1 MAIAMASQ
9 VFFRKRGFFI
19 KMKKTISIISASI
32 LALTILSTGYKCQAQ
47 EDYIDFSATGGNV
60 VDGFINAT
68 NTGFQVTGSISDSQ
82 DFGYA
87 KLEIGTARQDILTS
101 GNFMFSQSGLL
112 VEDLLVWFPEG
123 ANTISLFIYDHLGN
137 LIENINTEV
146 VADYTLD
153 NLLLNIAYDA
163 SAETANGF
171 LKVGDSLDL
180 MLVSQEQILIL
191 TNKINEREI
200 YWTETETEE
209 DLTGSV
215 YRYTSH
221 LEISEG
227 DIDILLPYDIK
238 IEYQDLSGNIKE
250 SIGELDRAIDANSPI
265 VKIQSVKEGQIF
277 NKSDIEIIFDTSETL
292 ASYEIYLDSVKRDIS
307 NGGTLKGIKDGSHD
321 LEIIATDIAGNRSEV
336 LINFEVDTKMPEINV
351 TSQLNS
357 SYSQGSEIVL
367 EGKAEPGSKIV
378 AEVRSNVQY
387 FETLAD
393 SNGYW
398 RLTINTSVLGN
409 GLHELYIKVIDQ
421 AGNVSRILLGV
432 FELIEPVKAVQPVEA
447 DQEAEP
453 VKIARAEDKIASDV
467 SPTVYSRVY
476 PEEKEVVVQ
485 PRIISSNDER
495 AIGVNWSAWLILVGL
510 IAISFL
516 VAGVSYYGYSQVTTA
531 VSRQKIGTKTT
542 SQKTEDV
549 ARELKGTQKH
559 IRESEPEAEDED
571 DDIEVRW

>member
-1 MAIAMASQ
+1 
-9 VFFRKRGFFI
+9 
-19 KMKKTISIISASI
+19 MKKIISIISANI
-32 LALTILSTGYKCQAQ
+32 LALTILSAGYKCQAQ
-47 EDYIDFSATGGNV
+47 DDYIDFSATGGNV

-68 NTGFQVTGSISDSQ
+68 NTGFQITGSISDSQ
-82 DFGYA
+82 NFGYA
-87 KLEIGTARQDILTS
+87 ELEIGAARQDILTS
-101 GNFMFSQSGLL
+101 GNFMFSQSNLSA
-112 VEDLLVWFPEG
+112 EDLSVWFPEG
-123 ANTISLFIYDHLGN
+123 GNTISLFIYDSLGN
-137 LIENINTEV
+137 LIENIDTKI

-180 MLVSQEQILIL
+180 ALVSQEQIIIL

-200 YWTETETEE
+200 YWTEETEE
-209 DLTGSV
+209 DLNGNV
-215 YRYTSH
+215 FYRYTSH

-227 DIDILLPYDIK
+227 DTDILLPYDIK

-250 SIGELDRAIDANSPI
+250 SISELDRAIDANSPM
-265 VKIQSVKEGQIF
+265 VKIQSIKEGQIF
-277 NKSDIEIIFDTSETL
+277 NKSDIEVIFDTSELL
-292 ASYEIYLDSVKRDIS
+292 AGYEIYLDGVKQDIS
-307 NGGTLKGIKDGSHD
+307 NGEILKGIEDGSHN

-336 LINFEVDTKMPEINV
+336 LINFEVDTRIPEINV

-378 AEVRSNVQY
+378 AEVHSNVQY

-393 SNGYW
+393 SNGHW
-398 RLTINTSVLGN
+398 RLTIDTSVLGN

-421 AGNVSRILLGV
+421 AGNLSRILLGV
-432 FELIEPVKAVQPVEA
+432 FEVVEPVGVVQQVEA

-453 VKIARAEDKIASDV
+453 VKIARAEDKITSDV
-467 SPTVYSRVY
+467 SPVVYSRVY
-476 PEEKEVVVQ
+476 PEEKEVAVQ

-495 AIGVNWSAWLILVGL
+495 AIGINWSAWLILVGL

-516 VAGVSYYGYSQVTTA
+516 VAGVSYYGYSQA
-531 VSRQKIGTKTT
+531 VAAEGRQKIETKAT
-542 SQKTEDV
+542 SKKPEDV
-549 ARELKGTQKH
+549 AQELKEDQKH
-559 IRESEPEAEDED
+559 IEESKPEAEDGD

>member
-1 MAIAMASQ
+1 
-9 VFFRKRGFFI
+9 
-19 KMKKTISIISASI
+19 MKKIISIISANI
-32 LALTILSTGYKCQAQ
+32 LALTILSAGYKCQAQ
-47 EDYIDFSATGGNV
+47 DDYIDFSATGGNV

-68 NTGFQVTGSISDSQ
+68 NTGFQITGSISDSQ
-82 DFGYA
+82 NFGYA
-87 KLEIGTARQDILTS
+87 ELEIGAARQDILTS
-101 GNFMFSQSGLL
+101 GNFIFSQSNLSA
-112 VEDLLVWFPEG
+112 EDLSVWFPEG
-123 ANTISLFIYDHLGN
+123 GNTISLFIYDSLGN
-137 LIENINTEV
+137 LIENIDTKI

-180 MLVSQEQILIL
+180 ALVSQEQIIIL

-200 YWTETETEE
+200 YWTEETEE
-209 DLTGSV
+209 DLNGNV
-215 YRYTSH
+215 FYRYTSH

-227 DIDILLPYDIK
+227 DTDILLPYDIK

-250 SIGELDRAIDANSPI
+250 SISELDRAIDANSPM
-265 VKIQSVKEGQIF
+265 VKIQSIKEGQIF
-277 NKSDIEIIFDTSETL
+277 NKSDIEVIFDTSELL
-292 ASYEIYLDSVKRDIS
+292 ADYEIYLDGVKQDIS
-307 NGGTLKGIKDGSHD
+307 NGEILKGIEDGSHN

-336 LINFEVDTKMPEINV
+336 LINFEVDTRIPEINV

-378 AEVRSNVQY
+378 AEVHSNVQY

-393 SNGYW
+393 SNGHW
-398 RLTINTSVLGN
+398 RLTIDTSVLGN

-421 AGNVSRILLGV
+421 AGNLSRILLGV
-432 FELIEPVKAVQPVEA
+432 FEVVEPVGVVQQVEA

-453 VKIARAEDKIASDV
+453 VKIARAEGKITSDV
-467 SPTVYSRVY
+467 SPVVYSRVY
-476 PEEKEVVVQ
+476 PEEKEVAVQ

-495 AIGVNWSAWLILVGL
+495 AIGINWSAWLILVGL

-516 VAGVSYYGYSQVTTA
+516 VAGVSYYGYSQA
-531 VSRQKIGTKTT
+531 VAAEGRQKIETKAT
-542 SQKTEDV
+542 SKKPEDV
-549 ARELKGTQKH
+549 AQELKEDQKH
-559 IRESEPEAEDED
+559 IEESKPEAEDGD

>member
-1 MAIAMASQ
+1 
-9 VFFRKRGFFI
+9 
-19 KMKKTISIISASI
+19 MKKIISIISANI
-32 LALTILSTGYKCQAQ
+32 LALTILSAGYKCQAQ
-47 EDYIDFSATGGNV
+47 DDYIDFSATGGNV

-68 NTGFQVTGSISDSQ
+68 NTGFQITGSISDSQ

-87 KLEIGTARQDILTS
+87 KLEIGAARQDILTS
-101 GNFMFSQSGLL
+101 GNFMFSQSNLSA
-112 VEDLLVWFPEG
+112 EDLSVWFPEG
-123 ANTISLFIYDHLGN
+123 GNTISLFIYDSLGN
-137 LIENINTEV
+137 LIENIDTKI

-180 MLVSQEQILIL
+180 ALVSQEQIIIL

-200 YWTETETEE
+200 YWTEETEE
-209 DLTGSV
+209 DLNGNV
-215 YRYTSH
+215 FYRYTSH

-227 DIDILLPYDIK
+227 DTDILLPYDIK

-250 SIGELDRAIDANSPI
+250 SISELDRAIDANSPM
-265 VKIQSVKEGQIF
+265 VKIQSIKEGQIF
-277 NKSDIEIIFDTSETL
+277 NKSDIEVIFDTSELL
-292 ASYEIYLDSVKRDIS
+292 AGYEIYLDGVKQDIS
-307 NGGTLKGIKDGSHD
+307 NGEILKGIEDGSHN

-336 LINFEVDTKMPEINV
+336 LINFEVDTRIPEINV

-378 AEVRSNVQY
+378 AEVHSNVQY

-393 SNGYW
+393 SNGHW
-398 RLTINTSVLGN
+398 RLTIDTSVLGN

-421 AGNVSRILLGV
+421 AGNLSRILLGV
-432 FELIEPVKAVQPVEA
+432 FEVVEPVGVVQQVEA

-453 VKIARAEDKIASDV
+453 VKIARAEDKITSDV
-467 SPTVYSRVY
+467 SPVVYSRVY
-476 PEEKEVVVQ
+476 PEEKEVAVQ

-495 AIGVNWSAWLILVGL
+495 AIGINWSAWLILVGL

-516 VAGVSYYGYSQVTTA
+516 VAGVSYYGYSQA
-531 VSRQKIGTKTT
+531 VAAEGRQKIETKAT
-542 SQKTEDV
+542 SKKPEDV
-549 ARELKGTQKH
+549 AQELKEDQKH
-559 IRESEPEAEDED
+559 IEESKPEAEDGD

>member
-1 MAIAMASQ
+1 
-9 VFFRKRGFFI
+9 
-19 KMKKTISIISASI
+19 MKKIISIISANI

-47 EDYIDFSATGGNV
+47 DDYIDFSATGGNV

-68 NTGFQVTGSISDSQ
+68 NTGFQITGSISDSQ
-82 DFGYA
+82 NFGYA
-87 KLEIGTARQDILTS
+87 ELEIGAARQDILTS
-101 GNFMFSQSGLL
+101 GNFIFSQSNLSA
-112 VEDLLVWFPEG
+112 EDLSVWFPEG
-123 ANTISLFIYDHLGN
+123 GNTISLFIYDSLGN
-137 LIENINTEV
+137 LIENIDTKI

-153 NLLLNIAYDA
+153 NLLLNIAYDV
-163 SAETANGF
+163 SAKTANGF

-180 MLVSQEQILIL
+180 ALVSQEQIIIL

-200 YWTETETEE
+200 YWTEETEE
-209 DLTGSV
+209 DLNGNV
-215 YRYTSH
+215 FYRYTSH

-227 DIDILLPYDIK
+227 DTDILLPYDIK

-250 SIGELDRAIDANSPI
+250 SISELDRAIDANSPM
-265 VKIQSVKEGQIF
+265 VKIQSIKEGQIF
-277 NKSDIEIIFDTSETL
+277 NKSDIEVIFDTSELL
-292 ASYEIYLDSVKRDIS
+292 AGYEIYLDGVKQDIS
-307 NGGTLKGIKDGSHD
+307 NGEILKGIEDGSHN

-336 LINFEVDTKMPEINV
+336 LINFEVDTRIPEINV

-378 AEVRSNVQY
+378 AEVHSNVQY

-393 SNGYW
+393 SNGHW
-398 RLTINTSVLGN
+398 RLTIDTSVLGN

-421 AGNVSRILLGV
+421 AGNLSRILLGV
-432 FELIEPVKAVQPVEA
+432 FEVVEPVGVVQQVEA

-453 VKIARAEDKIASDV
+453 VKIARAEDKITSDV
-467 SPTVYSRVY
+467 SPVVYSRVY
-476 PEEKEVVVQ
+476 PEEKEVAVQ

-495 AIGVNWSAWLILVGL
+495 AIGINWSAWLILVGL

-516 VAGVSYYGYSQVTTA
+516 VAGVSYYGYSQA
-531 VSRQKIGTKTT
+531 VAAEGRQKIETKAT
-542 SQKTEDV
+542 SKKPEDV
-549 ARELKGTQKH
+549 AQELKEDQKH
-559 IRESEPEAEDED
+559 IEESKPEAEDGD

>member
-1 MAIAMASQ
+1 
-9 VFFRKRGFFI
+9 
-19 KMKKTISIISASI
+19 MKKIISIISANI
-32 LALTILSTGYKCQAQ
+32 LALTILSAGYKCQAQ
-47 EDYIDFSATGGNV
+47 DDYIDFSATGGNV

-68 NTGFQVTGSISDSQ
+68 NTGFQITGSISDSQ
-82 DFGYA
+82 NFGYA
-87 KLEIGTARQDILTS
+87 ELEIGAARQDILTS
-101 GNFMFSQSGLL
+101 GNFIFSQSNLSA
-112 VEDLLVWFPEG
+112 EDLSVWFPEG
-123 ANTISLFIYDHLGN
+123 GNTISLFIYDSLGN
-137 LIENINTEV
+137 LIENIDTKI

-180 MLVSQEQILIL
+180 ALVSQEQIIIL

-200 YWTETETEE
+200 YWTEETEE
-209 DLTGSV
+209 DLNGNV
-215 YRYTSH
+215 FYRYTSH

-227 DIDILLPYDIK
+227 DTDILLPYDIK

-250 SIGELDRAIDANSPI
+250 SISELDRAIDANSPM
-265 VKIQSVKEGQIF
+265 VKIQSIKEGQIF
-277 NKSDIEIIFDTSETL
+277 NKSDIEVIFDTSELL
-292 ASYEIYLDSVKRDIS
+292 ADYEIYLDGVKQDIS
-307 NGGTLKGIKDGSHD
+307 NGEILKGIEDGSHN

-336 LINFEVDTKMPEINV
+336 LINFEVDTRIPEINV

-378 AEVRSNVQY
+378 AEVHSNVQY

-393 SNGYW
+393 SNGHW
-398 RLTINTSVLGN
+398 RLTIDTSVLGN

-421 AGNVSRILLGV
+421 AGNLSRILLGV
-432 FELIEPVKAVQPVEA
+432 FEVVEPVGVVQQVEA

-453 VKIARAEDKIASDV
+453 VKIARAEDKITSDV
-467 SPTVYSRVY
+467 SPVVYSRVY
-476 PEEKEVVVQ
+476 PEEKEVAVQ

-495 AIGVNWSAWLILVGL
+495 AIGINWSAWLILVGL

-516 VAGVSYYGYSQVTTA
+516 VAGVSYYGYSQA
-531 VSRQKIGTKTT
+531 VAAEGRQKIETKAT
-542 SQKTEDV
+542 SKKPEDV
-549 ARELKGTQKH
+549 AQELKEDQKH
-559 IRESEPEAEDED
+559 IEESKPEAEDGD

>member
-1 MAIAMASQ
+1 
-9 VFFRKRGFFI
+9 
-19 KMKKTISIISASI
+19 MKKIISIISANI

-47 EDYIDFSATGGNV
+47 DDYIDFSATGGNV

-68 NTGFQVTGSISDSQ
+68 NTGFQITGSISDSQ
-82 DFGYA
+82 NFGYA
-87 KLEIGTARQDILTS
+87 ELEIGAARQDILTS
-101 GNFMFSQSGLL
+101 GNFMFSQSNLSA
-112 VEDLLVWFPEG
+112 EDLSVWFPEG
-123 ANTISLFIYDHLGN
+123 GNTISLFIYDSLGN
-137 LIENINTEV
+137 LIENIDTKI

-180 MLVSQEQILIL
+180 ALVSQEQIIIL

-200 YWTETETEE
+200 YWTEETEE
-209 DLTGSV
+209 DLNGNV
-215 YRYTSH
+215 FYRYTSH

-227 DIDILLPYDIK
+227 DTDILLPYDIK

-250 SIGELDRAIDANSPI
+250 SISELDRAIDANSPM
-265 VKIQSVKEGQIF
+265 VKIQSIKEGQIF
-277 NKSDIEIIFDTSETL
+277 NKSDIEVIFDTSELL
-292 ASYEIYLDSVKRDIS
+292 AGYEIYLDGVKQDIS
-307 NGGTLKGIKDGSHD
+307 NGEILKGIEDGSHN

-336 LINFEVDTKMPEINV
+336 LINFEVDTRIPEINV

-378 AEVRSNVQY
+378 AEVHSNVQY

-393 SNGYW
+393 SNGHW
-398 RLTINTSVLGN
+398 RLTIDTSVLGN

-421 AGNVSRILLGV
+421 AGNLSRILLGV
-432 FELIEPVKAVQPVEA
+432 FEVVEPVGVVQQVEA

-453 VKIARAEDKIASDV
+453 VKIARAEGKITSDV
-467 SPTVYSRVY
+467 SPVVYSRVY
-476 PEEKEVVVQ
+476 PEEKEVAVQ

-495 AIGVNWSAWLILVGL
+495 AIGINWSAWLILVGL

-516 VAGVSYYGYSQVTTA
+516 VAGVSYYGYSQA
-531 VSRQKIGTKTT
+531 VAAEGRQKIETKAT
-542 SQKTEDV
+542 SKKPEDV
-549 ARELKGTQKH
+549 AQELKEDQKH
-559 IRESEPEAEDED
+559 IEESKPEAEDGD

>member
-1 MAIAMASQ
+1 
-9 VFFRKRGFFI
+9 
-19 KMKKTISIISASI
+19 MKKIISIISANI
-32 LALTILSTGYKCQAQ
+32 LALTILSAGYKCQAQ
-47 EDYIDFSATGGNV
+47 DDYIDFSATGGNV

-68 NTGFQVTGSISDSQ
+68 NTGFQITGSISDSQ
-82 DFGYA
+82 NFGYA
-87 KLEIGTARQDILTS
+87 ELEIGAARQDILTS
-101 GNFMFSQSGLL
+101 GNFIFSQSNLSA
-112 VEDLLVWFPEG
+112 EDLSVWFPEG
-123 ANTISLFIYDHLGN
+123 GNTISLFIYDSLGN
-137 LIENINTEV
+137 LIENIDTKI

-200 YWTETETEE
+200 YWTEETEE
-209 DLTGSV
+209 DLNGNV
-215 YRYTSH
+215 FYRYTSH

-227 DIDILLPYDIK
+227 DTDILLPYDIK

-250 SIGELDRAIDANSPI
+250 SISELDRAIDANSPM
-265 VKIQSVKEGQIF
+265 VKIQSIKEGQIF
-277 NKSDIEIIFDTSETL
+277 NKSDIEVIFDTSELL
-292 ASYEIYLDSVKRDIS
+292 AGYEIYLDGVKQDIS
-307 NGGTLKGIKDGSHD
+307 NGEILKGIEDGSHN

-336 LINFEVDTKMPEINV
+336 LINFEVDTRIPEINV

-378 AEVRSNVQY
+378 AEVHSNVQY

-393 SNGYW
+393 SNGHW
-398 RLTINTSVLGN
+398 RLTIDTSVLGN

-421 AGNVSRILLGV
+421 AGNLSRILLGV
-432 FELIEPVKAVQPVEA
+432 FEVVEPVGVVQQVEA

-453 VKIARAEDKIASDV
+453 VKIARAEGKITSDV
-467 SPTVYSRVY
+467 SPVVYSRVY
-476 PEEKEVVVQ
+476 PEEKEVAVQ

-495 AIGVNWSAWLILVGL
+495 AIGINWSAWLILVGL

-516 VAGVSYYGYSQVTTA
+516 VAGVSYYGYSQA
-531 VSRQKIGTKTT
+531 VAAEGRQKIETKAT
-542 SQKTEDV
+542 SKKPEDV
-549 ARELKGTQKH
+549 AQELKEDQKH
-559 IRESEPEAEDED
+559 IEESKPEAEDGD

>member
-1 MAIAMASQ
+1 
-9 VFFRKRGFFI
+9 
-19 KMKKTISIISASI
+19 MKKIISIISANI

-47 EDYIDFSATGGNV
+47 DDYIDFSATGGNV

-68 NTGFQVTGSISDSQ
+68 NTGFQITGSISDSQ

-87 KLEIGTARQDILTS
+87 KLEIGAARQDILTS
-101 GNFMFSQSGLL
+101 GNFMFSQSNLSA
-112 VEDLLVWFPEG
+112 EDLSVWFPEG
-123 ANTISLFIYDHLGN
+123 GNTISLFIYDSLGN
-137 LIENINTEV
+137 LIENIDTKI

-153 NLLLNIAYDA
+153 NLLLNIAYDV
-163 SAETANGF
+163 SAKTANGF

-180 MLVSQEQILIL
+180 ALVSQEQIIIL

-200 YWTETETEE
+200 YWTEETEE
-209 DLTGSV
+209 DLNGNV
-215 YRYTSH
+215 FYRYTSH

-227 DIDILLPYDIK
+227 DTDILLPYDIK

-250 SIGELDRAIDANSPI
+250 SISELDRAIDANSPM
-265 VKIQSVKEGQIF
+265 VKIQSIKEGQIF
-277 NKSDIEIIFDTSETL
+277 NKSDIEVIFDTSELL
-292 ASYEIYLDSVKRDIS
+292 AGYEIYLDGVKQDIS
-307 NGGTLKGIKDGSHD
+307 NGEILKGIEDGSHN

-336 LINFEVDTKMPEINV
+336 LINFEVDTRIPEINV

-378 AEVRSNVQY
+378 AEVHSNVQY

-393 SNGYW
+393 SNGHW
-398 RLTINTSVLGN
+398 RLTIDTSVLGN

-421 AGNVSRILLGV
+421 AGNLSRILLGV
-432 FELIEPVKAVQPVEA
+432 FEVVEPVGVVQQVEA

-453 VKIARAEDKIASDV
+453 VKIARAEDKITSDV
-467 SPTVYSRVY
+467 SPVVYSRVY
-476 PEEKEVVVQ
+476 PEEKEVAVQ

-495 AIGVNWSAWLILVGL
+495 AIGINWSAWLILVGL

-516 VAGVSYYGYSQVTTA
+516 VAGVSYYGYSQA
-531 VSRQKIGTKTT
+531 VAAEGRQKIETKAT
-542 SQKTEDV
+542 SKKPEDV
-549 ARELKGTQKH
+549 AQELKEDQKH
-559 IRESEPEAEDED
+559 IEESKPEAEDGD

>member
-1 MAIAMASQ
+1 
-9 VFFRKRGFFI
+9 
-19 KMKKTISIISASI
+19 MKKIISIISANI

-47 EDYIDFSATGGNV
+47 DDYIDFSATGGNV

-68 NTGFQVTGSISDSQ
+68 NTGFQITGSISDSQ
-82 DFGYA
+82 NFGYA
-87 KLEIGTARQDILTS
+87 ELEIGAARQDILTS
-101 GNFMFSQSGLL
+101 GNFIFSQSNLSA
-112 VEDLLVWFPEG
+112 EDLSVWFPEG
-123 ANTISLFIYDHLGN
+123 GNTISLFIYDSLGN
-137 LIENINTEV
+137 LIENIDTKI

-180 MLVSQEQILIL
+180 ALVSQEQIIIL

-200 YWTETETEE
+200 YWTEETEE
-209 DLTGSV
+209 DLNGNV
-215 YRYTSH
+215 FYRYTSH

-227 DIDILLPYDIK
+227 DTDILLPYDIK

-250 SIGELDRAIDANSPI
+250 SISELDRAIDANSPM
-265 VKIQSVKEGQIF
+265 VKIQSIKEGQIF
-277 NKSDIEIIFDTSETL
+277 NKSDIEVIFDTSELL
-292 ASYEIYLDSVKRDIS
+292 AGYEIYLDGVKQDIS
-307 NGGTLKGIKDGSHD
+307 NGEILKGIEDGSHN

-336 LINFEVDTKMPEINV
+336 LINFEVDTRIPEINV

-378 AEVRSNVQY
+378 AEVHSNVQY

-393 SNGYW
+393 SNGHW
-398 RLTINTSVLGN
+398 RLTIDTSVLGN

-421 AGNVSRILLGV
+421 AGNLSRILLGV
-432 FELIEPVKAVQPVEA
+432 FEVVEPVGVVQQVEA

-453 VKIARAEDKIASDV
+453 VKIARAEDKITSDV
-467 SPTVYSRVY
+467 SPVVYSRVY
-476 PEEKEVVVQ
+476 PEEKEVAVQ

-495 AIGVNWSAWLILVGL
+495 AIGINWSAWLILVGL

-516 VAGVSYYGYSQVTTA
+516 VAGVSYYGYSQA
-531 VSRQKIGTKTT
+531 VAAEGRQKIETKAT
-542 SQKTEDV
+542 SKKPEDV
-549 ARELKGTQKH
+549 AQELKEDQKH
-559 IRESEPEAEDED
+559 IEESKPEAEDGD